1 MNSPRRSW
9 PYAITA
15 VLIMALQEGWRPGD
29 VRALAATMLL
39 FVAMIYASGDDRH

>member
-15 VLIMALQEGWRPGD
+15 VLIVALQEGWRPGD
-29 VRALAATMLL
+29 VRALAATLL
-39 FVAMIYASGDDRH
+39 VLVAMIYASGNERQ